1 MINREG
7 FYVTDTERECTNCGT
22 LFPKTSKTVTL
33 CNSCNSERVKSTVLD
48 KKILNRLK
56 VRATNRGMDFNLE
69 LEDIIIPEICPVLGI
84 PIKENKGRPGAYKDS
99 ISVDRVD
106 NSKGYIKGNIQILS
120 QLANQMKGAASIEE
134 LQKFADWINKTYP
147 RGD

>member
-7 FYVTDTERECTNCGT
+7 FYVTDTERECTSCGT

-33 CNSCNSERVKSTVLD
+33 CNSCNSERVKSRGL
-48 KKILNRLK
+48 KSKILNRCRTRSVK
-56 VRATNRGMDFNLE
+56 KGINCDLE
-69 LEDIIIPEICPVLGI
+69 LDDIVIPGICPVLGI

-99 ISVDRVD
+99 ISVDRID